1 MKSIINAEDDEE
13 LIQFINKKIHFQQ
26 DFEIYCFWMDFMAIE
41 LNIKEEPAVDFELI
55 LADVPEDQIEE
66 PEQPEEEELLV
77 FNEFRHE
84 I

>member
-1 MKSIINAEDDEE
+1 
-13 LIQFINKKIHFQQ
+13 
-26 DFEIYCFWMDFMAIE
+26 MDFMAIE

-77 FNEFRHE
+77 LNEFRHE
-84 I
+84 IRKNFKFLSFSAIRDLSTT